1 VKRATR
7 ARPSATWGVIVLIGI
22 AGLLL
27 LRPKRRHS
35 PGSRYLLLA
44 VLILG
49 GVAVLVQEVWGQILL
64 AGGLAAFIWYRWF
77 YLPRRRRFHV
87 KILGEL
93 LALTPR
99 QFEAAVGEILCENG
113 YRDMRHVGGAG
124 DLTADLRCRD
134 STGRSV
140 VVQCKRYSPGIRIG
154 SRDIQ
159 EFIGMM
165 TVHHRADR
173 GIFITTTE
181 FTQPAVELARRH
193 EITLIDGQELTRLIE
208 RTDRSR

>member
-1 VKRATR
+1 MPPEQE
-7 ARPSATWGVIVLIGI
+7 PSVTWGIIVLIGI
-22 AGLLL
+22 VASLAL
-27 LRPKRRHS
+27 LRSKRRRS
-35 PGSRYLLLA
+35 AGSRYVLLA
-44 VLILG
+44 ILVLG
-49 GVAVLVQEVWGQILL
+49 GLAVAVQEVWGQVLL
-64 AGGLAAFIWYRWF
+64 AVGLVAFIWYRWF

-87 KILGEL
+87 KALGDL

-99 QFEAAVGEILCENG
+99 QFETAVGEILRENG
-113 YRDMRHVGGAG
+113 YRNVRHVGGAG
-124 DLTADLRCRD
+124 DLTADLTCRD
-134 STGRSV
+134 ERGRSV

-181 FTQPAVELARRH
+181 FTEPAADLARRH
-193 EITLIDGQELTRLIE
+193 GITLIDGQELTRLIE
-208 RTDRSR
+208 RTNRAG